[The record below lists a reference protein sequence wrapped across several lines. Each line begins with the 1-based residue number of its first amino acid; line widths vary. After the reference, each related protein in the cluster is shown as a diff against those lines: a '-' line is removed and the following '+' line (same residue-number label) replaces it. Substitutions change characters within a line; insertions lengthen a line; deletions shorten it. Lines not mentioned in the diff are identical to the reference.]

1 MVRRGMGGGTTAHEQ
16 VDEAAHQAS
25 LGLAPGDEV
34 SDTEGLEA
42 IAVDVCSELSVFI
55 ANDMK
60 YTIIAAKQ
68 QGPYCHPHCW
78 RPW

>member
-1 MVRRGMGGGTTAHEQ
+1 MEVANIESPVVEQ

-42 IAVDVCSELSVFI
+42 IAC
-55 ANDMK
+55 MH
-60 YTIIAAKQ
+60 AKRM
-68 QGPYCHPHCW
+68 QGRKGCALGSAS
-78 RPW
+78 